1 MRGVAFFER
10 EKTFR
15 TRHRLRGKE
24 RKIDRLGRT
33 FLSQASHVIGRSF
46 FPLFAITIIAG
57 VTIWGPWVSLT
68 FTIIA
73 IAAALRLL

>member
-1 MRGVAFFER
+1 MRGVAFFQR

-15 TRHRLRGKE
+15 TLHRLSGKE

-33 FLSQASHVIGRSF
+33 FLSRASLVVGRSF

>member
-1 MRGVAFFER
+1 MRGVAFFHR

-15 TRHRLRGKE
+15 TLHRLSGKE
-24 RKIDRLGRT
+24 RKIDPLGRA
-33 FLSQASHVIGRSF
+33 FLSRASLVVGRSF